1 MKSILLIK
9 TFLGLVEKTFGLQL
23 VIEGV
28 IGNGLEGDIALDDL
42 AVLSGNCNLITQ
54 QGLLILNDY
63 F

>member
-1 MKSILLIK
+1 M
-9 TFLGLVEKTFGLQL
+9 QL

-63 F
+63 FLS